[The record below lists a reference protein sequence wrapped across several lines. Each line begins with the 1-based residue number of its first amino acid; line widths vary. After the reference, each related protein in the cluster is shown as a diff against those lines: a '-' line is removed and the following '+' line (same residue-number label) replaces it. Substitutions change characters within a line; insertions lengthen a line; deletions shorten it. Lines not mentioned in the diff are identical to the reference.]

1 VRWREIVFR
10 AQVTGTATL
19 NFDRN
24 VFTRSTASYSV
35 SIGRTQDILSVQVDP
50 ALSALT
56 LSL

>member
-24 VFTRSTASYSV
+24 VFTRSTVSYSV